1 MFSVGNI
8 EYSYEEISSFVSDS
22 VVDGYC
28 ALCKE
33 VTCNA
38 EPDAEDNCCPSC
50 GENTVK
56 SVLIIMGLKF

>member
-8 EYSYEEISSFVSDS
+8 EYSYEEIASFVSDS

-28 ALCKE
+28 TECKE

-38 EPDAEDNCCPSC
+38 EPDAEANHCPSC
-50 GENTVK
+50 EKNTVQ
-56 SVLIIMGLKF
+56 SVLIIMGLI